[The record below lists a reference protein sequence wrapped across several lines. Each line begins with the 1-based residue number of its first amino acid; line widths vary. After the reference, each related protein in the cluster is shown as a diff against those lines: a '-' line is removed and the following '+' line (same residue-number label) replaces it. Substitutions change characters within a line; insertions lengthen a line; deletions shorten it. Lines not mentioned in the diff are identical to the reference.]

1 LRKKN
6 IIIVDV
12 DALMPSRTGVGGNLS
27 CVSPFLDSLASK
39 GLNFSNAFTMGNPT
53 EFALPGLFASSY
65 LLDNGGYRNGI
76 ADREVAFA
84 EVLKRIG
91 YSTSAFFTIFRPKND
106 EYHRGFDDF
115 YHLYDLQVTEKNFMN
130 TANWYV
136 DALGRGSIETAEC
149 KSELS
154 IYYKEYLEDVQ
165 RYCESWIDYGENGIL
180 PESRIFNNI
189 NYRMVSER
197 VKMNLES
204 LAANP
209 DKVIEPILTGGRI
222 GLSEIVNK
230 EVCRRKK
237 VLKPTFLDLKFRAQV
252 LRYCGA
258 MFNRST
264 SRDSGKNTFALALD
278 RILHGQSNLLLRY
291 PSGGYILEAFKRWHG
306 KHKEGKPFYSYI
318 KLLDAHE
325 LNLYSHDLN
334 QQKDEQ
340 KQEYEIFKKCLRDL
354 CSEKNYKGNLLYDCS
369 IRYVD
374 HVLHRLVD
382 YLKKANILK
391 DTILVITAD
400 HGGTYPN
407 IPVRGNKSHR
417 VNAFYDEL
425 YRIPLVFSGEG
436 LEAKCSKSLVS
447 SVDIGS
453 TLLDLIGESNPAS
466 FRGRSLLSDVERHY
480 VMSENQ
486 GRGPCD
492 LIRKSVRVCIRS
504 KKIKLVYE
512 KPPGKSE
519 EGFVDQLYDLR
530 NDPDE
535 MVNLKSDVEALSDS
549 EDLLKVARA
558 RTEEIVS

>member
-1 LRKKN
+1 
-6 IIIVDV
+6 
-12 DALMPSRTGVGGNLS
+12 MPSRTGAGGNLP
-27 CVSPFLDSLASK
+27 CVSPFFDSLASE

-130 TANWYV
+130 TANWYL
-136 DALGRGSIETAEC
+136 DALARGSIGKAEC
-149 KSELS
+149 KRELS
-154 IYYKEYLEDVQ
+154 IYYKEYLEDIL

-180 PESRIFNNI
+180 PESKIFNNI
-189 NYRMVSER
+189 NYRIVGET

-204 LAANP
+204 LSATP
-209 DKVIEPILTGGRI
+209 DKVIDPILTGDRI

-230 EVCRRKK
+230 VVCGRKQ
-237 VLKPTFLDLKFRAQV
+237 VLKPTFLDLKFRAQI
-252 LRYCGA
+252 LRYCVA

-264 SRDSGKNTFALALD
+264 SRNSGKDTFSLALD
-278 RILHGQSNLLLRY
+278 RILHGQSNLLMRY
-291 PSGGYILEAFKRWHG
+291 PSGGYVLEAFKRWHG
-306 KHKEGKPFYSYI
+306 KQKEGKPFYSYI

-334 QQKDEQ
+334 QKEDEQ
-340 KQEYEIFKKCLRDL
+340 KQEYETFKKCLQSL

-374 HVLHRLVD
+374 QVLHRLVD
-382 YLKKANILK
+382 YLKKANILN

-436 LEAKCSKSLVS
+436 LEAKSSQSLVS
-447 SVDIGS
+447 SVDIGT
-453 TLLDLIGESNPAS
+453 TLLDLIGESNPPS
-466 FRGRSLLSDVERHY
+466 FRGKSLLSDFERRY

-492 LIRKSVRVCIRS
+492 LVRKPIRISVRTN
-504 KKIKLVYE
+504 KYKLVFE
-512 KPPGKSE
+512 SPPSE
-519 EGFVDQLYDLR
+519 PSQGFVDQLYDLE
-530 NDPDE
+530 NDPEE
-535 MVNLKSDVEALSDS
+535 MFNLKSDPNALVEADMLC
-549 EDLLKVARA
+549 KVAKDRVL
-558 RTEEIVS
+558 EILN

>member
-1 LRKKN
+1 
-6 IIIVDV
+6 
-12 DALMPSRTGVGGNLS
+12 
-27 CVSPFLDSLASK
+27 
-39 GLNFSNAFTMGNPT
+39 
-53 EFALPGLFASSY
+53 
-65 LLDNGGYRNGI
+65 
-76 ADREVAFA
+76 VA
-84 EVLKRIG
+84 
-91 YSTSAFFTIFRPKND
+91 
-106 EYHRGFDDF
+106 
-115 YHLYDLQVTEKNFMN
+115 
-130 TANWYV
+130 
-136 DALGRGSIETAEC
+136 
-149 KSELS
+149 
-154 IYYKEYLEDVQ
+154 
-165 RYCESWIDYGENGIL
+165 
-180 PESRIFNNI
+180 
-189 NYRMVSER
+189 ER

-204 LAANP
+204 LTANP
-209 DKVIEPILTGGRI
+209 DKVVDPILTGDRI
-222 GLSEIVNK
+222 GLSEIVGK
-230 EVCRRKK
+230 EVRRRKK
-237 VLKPTFLDLKFRAQV
+237 VLKPTFLDFKFRAQI

-258 MFNRST
+258 IFNRST

-278 RILHGQSNLLLRY
+278 RVLHGQSNLLMRY
-291 PSGGYILEAFKRWHG
+291 PSGGYVLEAFKRWHG

-340 KQEYEIFKKCLRDL
+340 KQEYEIFKKCLRSL

-374 HVLHRLVD
+374 HVLHRLGD

-407 IPVRGNKSHR
+407 IPVRGKKSHR

-436 LEAKCSKSLVS
+436 LEAKSSQSLVS

-453 TLLDLIGESNPAS
+453 TLLHLIGESNPPS
-466 FRGRSLLSDVERHY
+466 FRGRSLLSDVERSY

-512 KPPGKSE
+512 KPPGETE

-535 MVNLKSDVEALSDS
+535 MVNLKSDAVALSDS

>member
-1 LRKKN
+1 
-6 IIIVDV
+6 
-12 DALMPSRTGVGGNLS
+12 
-27 CVSPFLDSLASK
+27 
-39 GLNFSNAFTMGNPT
+39 MGNPT

-165 RYCESWIDYGENGIL
+165 RYCESWIDYGENGVL
-180 PESRIFNNI
+180 PESKIFNNI

-209 DKVIEPILTGGRI
+209 DKVVEPILTGGRI

-237 VLKPTFLDLKFRAQV
+237 VLKPTFLDLRFRAQI
-252 LRYCGA
+252 LRYCVA

-264 SRDSGKNTFALALD
+264 SRDSGKDTFALALD
-278 RILHGQSNLLLRY
+278 RILHGQSNLLMRY
-291 PSGGYILEAFKRWHG
+291 PSGGYVLEAFKRWHG

-334 QQKDEQ
+334 QKEEEQ
-340 KQEYEIFKKCLRDL
+340 KQEYEIFKKCLRGL

-369 IRYVD
+369 IRYID
-374 HVLHRLVD
+374 EILRRLVD
-382 YLKKANILK
+382 YLKKANILD

-400 HGGTYPN
+400 HGGTFPN

-417 VNAFYDEL
+417 VNEFYDEL
-425 YRIPLVFSGEG
+425 YRIPLVISGDG
-436 LEAKCSKSLVS
+436 LEAKSSQSLVS

-453 TLLDLIGESNPAS
+453 TLLDLIGESNPPS
-466 FRGRSLLSDVERHY
+466 FRGRSLLSDVERSY

-492 LIRKSVRVCIRS
+492 LVRKPVRVCFRS
-504 KKIKLVYE
+504 KKFKLVYE

-535 MVNLKSDVEALSDS
+535 MVNLKSDSDALSDS
-549 EDLLKVARA
+549 EDLLKVART
-558 RTEEIVS
+558 RTDEILS